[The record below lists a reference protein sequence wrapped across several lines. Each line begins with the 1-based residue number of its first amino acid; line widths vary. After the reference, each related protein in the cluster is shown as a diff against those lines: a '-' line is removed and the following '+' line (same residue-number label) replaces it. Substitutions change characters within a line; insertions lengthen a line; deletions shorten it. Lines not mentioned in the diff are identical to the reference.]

1 MNDRQKAKLKEPYV
15 YVKDDQGVVYICR
28 QNDLKNPEKM
38 TPEEKDV
45 CMIPPGDA

>member
-1 MNDRQKAKLKEPYV
+1 MGEKPKVKLKESYV
-15 YVKDDQGVVYICR
+15 YVKDDQGVVYICK

-38 TPEEKDV
+38 TQEEKDT